1 MKILKMKRNKLF
13 VILVI
18 LMISLL
24 PLSLFAATN
33 FSVFAA
39 ENTQTCEEFAKLSFG
54 DNFFTDKI
62 IIVLTEEE
70 TRQFRKYTPKD
81 FPELDCIAVND
92 LTSSTVDYVRQKL
105 KGEKV
110 QSQMMVNVNSFRRI
124 LSLELREKN
133 KGHVLAAIEQLN
145 KRSDIFSAEPNA
157 KMEIHASPNDTKYIN
172 NEQWAIS
179 KISLQSAWDIS
190 TGTSTVLFRL

>member
-1 MKILKMKRNKLF
+1 MKRNKLF

-81 FPELDCIAVND
+81 FPELDIM
-92 LTSSTVDYVRQKL
+92 T
-105 KGEKV
+105 
-110 QSQMMVNVNSFRRI
+110 
-124 LSLELREKN
+124 KN
-133 KGHVLAAIEQLN
+133 
-145 KRSDIFSAEPNA
+145 
-157 KMEIHASPNDTKYIN
+157 T
-172 NEQWAIS
+172 
-179 KISLQSAWDIS
+179 
-190 TGTSTVLFRL
+190 